1 MKFRAQRALR
11 VSCVVYLVLAVMTHL
26 IAGSEGAALPA
37 ALQIWQTANP
47 LPTFY
52 SVGGSLALAGSL
64 VGTAGL
70 LMQKGWAAYVHLA
83 STVLWIAFGCSAG
96 PVVSAG
102 LSAPLVTAMFLVA
115 GFIYGLV
122 FFTEA
127 LERSQD

>member
-1 MKFRAQRALR
+1 MNFRAQRALR
-11 VSCVVYLVLAVMTHL
+11 ISCVAYFALAVATHVV
-26 IAGSEGAALPA
+26 AGIEGAALPP
-37 ALQIWQTANP
+37 ALQIWKTANP

-52 SVGGSLALAGSL
+52 SVGGSLAVLGSL
-64 VGTAGL
+64 VGTGGL
-70 LMQKGWAAYVHLA
+70 IMHKRWAAYVHLA

-115 GFIYGLV
+115 GFIYGLA

-127 LERSQD
+127 LNRTED